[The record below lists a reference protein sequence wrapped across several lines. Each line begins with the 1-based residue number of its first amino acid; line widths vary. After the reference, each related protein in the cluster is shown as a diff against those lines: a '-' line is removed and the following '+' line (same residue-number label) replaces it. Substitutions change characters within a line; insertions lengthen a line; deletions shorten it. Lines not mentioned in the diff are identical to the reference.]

1 MAGTGRTIAIN
12 EEWFHSPNGET
23 TIGSVNK
30 IHRVISF
37 IPLTGKQL
45 PSLFIVPRHRIVSFP
60 PNGETTL
67 VKP

>member
-37 IPLTGKQL
+37 IPLKGKQL
-45 PSLFIVPRHRIVSFP
+45 ALEPHMVQLELVSFP
-60 PNGETTL
+60 
-67 VKP
+67 

>member
-45 PSLFIVPRHRIVSFP
+45 LFNKPGNTGTEVSFP
-60 PNGETTL
+60 
-67 VKP
+67 